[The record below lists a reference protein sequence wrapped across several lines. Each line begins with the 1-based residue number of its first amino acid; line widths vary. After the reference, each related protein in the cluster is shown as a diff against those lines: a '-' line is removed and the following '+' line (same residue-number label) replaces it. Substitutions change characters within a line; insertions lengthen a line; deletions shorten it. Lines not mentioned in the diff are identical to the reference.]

1 MKQIVLTRSG
11 IDDHDF
17 EPDFRNERFEASK
30 PDAES
35 GSFIV
40 KNLVPE
46 DKGVYF
52 CAVSR
57 HSDTHSC
64 ES

>member
-1 MKQIVLTRSG
+1 MKQIVLTIANSNP
-11 IDDHDF
+11 DYD
-17 EPDFRNERFEASK
+17 PDFKNERFEASK

-35 GSFIV
+35 GSFTV
-40 KNLVPE
+40 KNLVPQ

-52 CAVSR
+52 CAVNE

>member
-1 MKQIVLTRSG
+1 MKQIVLTSPYS
-11 IDDHDF
+11 DPDF
-17 EPDFRNERFEASK
+17 EADFRNERFNVAK

-35 GSFIV
+35 GSFTV

-52 CAVSR
+52 CAVSE